1 MDVKLFDYELPPDFI
16 AQTPINP
23 RDAARLLDLTNGTL
37 NDRFIQELP
46 SILEPGDLLVA
57 NNTRVIPTKL
67 EGQCAG
73 KKITVNLH
81 KKVSPSIWFAF
92 ARPAKR
98 VSDGDLILFH
108 DSVIAKVLERNRGEL
123 LLEFQ
128 LSDKDLMSFLEQH
141 GSMPLPPY
149 IKRNHPSSNVA
160 DLKDYQTIFAQHE
173 GAVAA
178 PTASL
183 HFTDRLV
190 AALKKNNIDIAY
202 LTLHV
207 GAGTFLP
214 VTVKN
219 TNNHNMH
226 SEWAELQSKTVE
238 KIRNVKARGNKVV
251 ALGTTSLRVLE
262 TASIG
267 GNIKPFTGDTNLFI
281 KPGFKFNI
289 TDALITN
296 FHLPKSTLIMLASAL
311 AGRERLL
318 AAYEHAKRENYRFF
332 SYGDACLMDI
342 FKDNNI

>member
-1 MDVKLFDYELPPDFI
+1 MDVDLFDYELPPDFI

-23 RDAARLLDLTNGTL
+23 RDAARLLDLTNGGL
-37 NDRFIQELP
+37 KDRFIQELP
-46 SILEPGDLLVA
+46 FILEPGDLLVA

-67 EGQCAG
+67 QGQCAS
-73 KKITVNLH
+73 KRITVNLH

-98 VSDGDLILFH
+98 VTQGDLIMFH
-108 DSVIAKVLERNRGEL
+108 DSVVAKVLERNRGEL
-123 LLEFQ
+123 LLEFE
-128 LSDKDLMSFLEQH
+128 LSDKDLMGFLEQR

-149 IKRNHPSSNVA
+149 IKRDDATSNVA
-160 DLKDYQTIFAQHE
+160 DLKNYQSIFAQHE

-190 AALKKNNIDIAY
+190 ASLKKNNIGIAY

-214 VTVKN
+214 VKVKD
-219 TNNHNMH
+219 TDNHDMH
-226 SEWAELQSKTVE
+226 SEWAELGSKAVE
-238 KIRNVKARGNKVV
+238 EIKSVKARGNKVI

-267 GNIKPFTGDTNLFI
+267 GTLKPFTGDTDLFI
-281 KPGFKFNI
+281 TPGFKFNA

-296 FHLPKSTLIMLASAL
+296 FHLPKSTLIMLESAL

-318 AAYEHAKRENYRFF
+318 DAYEHAKNENYRFF
-332 SYGDACLMDI
+332 SFGDACLIDHLQR
-342 FKDNNI
+342 

>member
-1 MDVKLFDYELPPDFI
+1 MDVNLFDYELPPDFI

-23 RDAARLLDLTNGTL
+23 RDAARLLDLTNGGL
-37 NDRFIQELP
+37 KDRFIQELP
-46 SILEPGDLLVA
+46 FILKPGDLLVA

-67 EGQCAG
+67 QGKCAS
-73 KKITVNLH
+73 KRITVNLH

-98 VSDGDLILFH
+98 VTEGDLIMFD
-108 DSVIAKVLERNRGEL
+108 DSVIAKVLERNHGEL

-128 LSDKDLMSFLEQH
+128 LSDQDIMGFLEQR

-149 IKRNHPSSNVA
+149 IKRNEPSSNAA
-160 DLKDYQTIFAQHE
+160 DLKDYQSIFAQHE

-183 HFTDRLV
+183 HFTDRLL
-190 AALKKNNIDIAY
+190 ASLKKNNIDIAY

-214 VTVKN
+214 VKVKD
-219 TNNHNMH
+219 TDNHDMH
-226 SEWAELQSKTVE
+226 SEWAELGSKAVE
-238 KIRNVKARGNKVV
+238 EIKNVKARGNKVI

-267 GNIKPFTGDTNLFI
+267 GTIAPFAGDTDLFI
-281 KPGFKFNI
+281 TPGFKFNT

-318 AAYEHAKRENYRFF
+318 DAYEHAKRENYRFF
-332 SYGDACLMDI
+332 SYGDACLIDH
-342 FKDNNI
+342 FQR

>member
-1 MDVKLFDYELPPDFI
+1 MDVDLFDYELPPDFI

-23 RDAARLLDLTNGTL
+23 RDAARLLDLTNGGL
-37 NDRFIQELP
+37 KDRFIQELP
-46 SILEPGDLLVA
+46 FILEPGDLLVA

-67 EGQCAG
+67 QGQCAS
-73 KKITVNLH
+73 KRITVNLH
-81 KKVSPSIWFAF
+81 KKVSPSIWCAF

-98 VSDGDLILFH
+98 VTVGDLIMFH
-108 DSVIAKVLERNRGEL
+108 DSVVAKVLERNRGEL

-128 LSDKDLMSFLEQH
+128 LSDQDLMGFLEQR
-141 GSMPLPPY
+141 GNMPLPPY
-149 IKRNHPSSNVA
+149 IKRNDPSSNVA
-160 DLKDYQTIFAQHE
+160 DLKDYQSIFAQHE

-190 AALKKNNIDIAY
+190 ASLKKNSIDIAY

-214 VTVKN
+214 VKVKD
-219 TNNHNMH
+219 TDYHDMH
-226 SEWAELQSKTVE
+226 SEWAELGSKTVE
-238 KIRNVKARGNKVV
+238 EIKKVKARGNKVI

-267 GNIKPFTGDTNLFI
+267 GTIAPFAGDTDLFVT
-281 KPGFKFNI
+281 PGFKFNT

-296 FHLPKSTLIMLASAL
+296 FHLPKSTLIMLASAM

-318 AAYEHAKRENYRFF
+318 YAYEHAKRKNYRFF
-332 SYGDACLMDI
+332 SYGDACLIDH
-342 FKDNNI
+342 FQK

>member
-1 MDVKLFDYELPPDFI
+1 MDVDLFDYELPPDFI

-23 RDAARLLDLTNGTL
+23 RDAARLLDLTNGGL
-37 NDRFIQELP
+37 KDRFIQELP
-46 SILEPGDLLVA
+46 FILEPGDLLVA

-67 EGQCAG
+67 QGQCAS
-73 KKITVNLH
+73 KRITVNLH
-81 KKVSPSIWFAF
+81 KKVSPSVWFAF
-92 ARPAKR
+92 ARPARR
-98 VSDGDLILFH
+98 VTEGDSITFH
-108 DSVIAKVLERNRGEL
+108 DSVIAKVLKKNRGEL

-128 LSDKDLMSFLEQH
+128 LSDKDLMGFLEER

-149 IKRNHPSSNVA
+149 IKRDDPSSNAA
-160 DLKDYQTIFAQHE
+160 DLKDYQSIFAQHE

-190 AALKKNNIDIAY
+190 ASLKKNNIGIAY

-214 VTVKN
+214 VKVKD
-219 TNNHNMH
+219 TDNHDMH
-226 SEWAELQSKTVE
+226 SEWAELGSKAVE
-238 KIRNVKARGNKVV
+238 EIKNVKARGNKVI

-267 GNIKPFTGDTNLFI
+267 GTLKPFTGDTDLFI
-281 KPGFKFNI
+281 TPGFKFNA

-318 AAYEHAKRENYRFF
+318 DAYEHAKNENYRFF
-332 SYGDACLMDI
+332 SYGDACLIDH
-342 FKDNNI
+342 FQR

>member
-1 MDVKLFDYELPPDFI
+1 MDVELFDYELPPDFI

-23 RDAARLLDLTNGTL
+23 RDAARLLDLTNGGL
-37 NDRFIQELP
+37 KDRFIQELP
-46 SILEPGDLLVA
+46 FILQPGDLLVA

-67 EGQCAG
+67 QGKCAN
-73 KKITVNLH
+73 KRITVNLH

-92 ARPAKR
+92 ARPAKL
-98 VSDGDLILFH
+98 VTEGDLIMFD
-108 DSVIAKVLERNRGEL
+108 DSVVAKVLERNRGEL

-128 LSDKDLMSFLEQH
+128 LSDQDIMGFLEQR

-149 IKRNHPSSNVA
+149 IKRDDPSSNSA
-160 DLKDYQTIFAQHE
+160 DLKDYQSIFAQHE

-190 AALKKNNIDIAY
+190 ASLKKNSIDIAY

-214 VTVKN
+214 VKVKD
-219 TNNHNMH
+219 TDYHDMH
-226 SEWAELQSKTVE
+226 SEWAELGSKTVE
-238 KIRNVKARGNKVV
+238 EIKKVKARGNKVI

-267 GNIKPFTGDTNLFI
+267 GTIAPFAGDTDLFVT
-281 KPGFKFNI
+281 PGFKFNT

-296 FHLPKSTLIMLASAL
+296 FHLPKSTLIMLASAM

-318 AAYEHAKRENYRFF
+318 YAYEHAKRKNYRFF
-332 SYGDACLMDI
+332 SYGDACLIDH
-342 FKDNNI
+342 FQK

>member
-1 MDVKLFDYELPPDFI
+1 MDVDLFDYELPPDFI

-23 RDAARLLDLTNGTL
+23 RDAARLLDLTNGGL
-37 NDRFIQELP
+37 KDRFIQELP
-46 SILEPGDLLVA
+46 FILKPGDLLVA

-67 EGQCAG
+67 QGKCAS
-73 KKITVNLH
+73 KRITVNLH

-98 VSDGDLILFH
+98 VTEGDLIMFD
-108 DSVIAKVLERNRGEL
+108 DSVIAKVLERNHGEL

-128 LSDKDLMSFLEQH
+128 LSDQDIMGFLEQR

-149 IKRNHPSSNVA
+149 IKRDDPSSNAA
-160 DLKDYQTIFAQHE
+160 DLKDYQSIFAQHE

-183 HFTDRLV
+183 HFTDRLL
-190 AALKKNNIDIAY
+190 ASLKKNNIDIAY

-214 VTVKN
+214 VKVKD
-219 TNNHNMH
+219 TENHDMH
-226 SEWAELQSKTVE
+226 SEWAELGSKAVE
-238 KIRNVKARGNKVV
+238 EIKNVKARGNKVI

-262 TASIG
+262 TASISG
-267 GNIKPFTGDTNLFI
+267 TIAPFAGDTDLFI
-281 KPGFKFNI
+281 TPGFKFNT

-318 AAYEHAKRENYRFF
+318 DAYEHAKRENYRFF
-332 SYGDACLMDI
+332 SYGDACLIDH
-342 FKDNNI
+342 FQR

>member
-1 MDVKLFDYELPPDFI
+1 MDVDLFDYELPSDFI

-23 RDAARLLDLTNGTL
+23 RDTARLLDLTNGGL
-37 NDRFIQELP
+37 KDRFIQELP
-46 SILEPGDLLVA
+46 FILKPGDLLVA

-67 EGQCAG
+67 QGKCAS
-73 KKITVNLH
+73 KRITVNLH

-98 VSDGDLILFH
+98 ITEGDLIMFD
-108 DSVIAKVLERNRGEL
+108 DSVVAKVLERNRGEL

-128 LSDKDLMSFLEQH
+128 LSDQDIMGFLEQR

-149 IKRNHPSSNVA
+149 IKRDDPSSNAA
-160 DLKDYQTIFAQHE
+160 DLKDYQSIFAQHE

-190 AALKKNNIDIAY
+190 ASLKKNNIDIAY

-214 VTVKN
+214 VKVKD
-219 TNNHNMH
+219 TDNHDMH
-226 SEWAELQSKTVE
+226 SEWAELGSKAVE
-238 KIRNVKARGNKVV
+238 EIKNVKARGNKVI

-267 GNIKPFTGDTNLFI
+267 GTIAPFAGDTDLFI
-281 KPGFKFNI
+281 TPGFKFNT

-318 AAYEHAKRENYRFF
+318 NAYEHAKRENYRFF
-332 SYGDACLMDI
+332 SYGDACLIDH
-342 FKDNNI
+342 FQR

>member
-1 MDVKLFDYELPPDFI
+1 MDVDLFDYELPPDFI

-23 RDAARLLDLTNGTL
+23 RDAARLLDLTNGGIK
-37 NDRFIQELP
+37 DRFIHELP
-46 SILEPGDLLVA
+46 FILEPGDLLVA

-67 EGQCAG
+67 QCQCAS

-81 KKVSPSIWFAF
+81 KKVSPSIWYAF

-98 VSDGDLILFH
+98 VTQGNLIMFH
-108 DSVIAKVLERNRGEL
+108 DSVVAKVLERNRGEL
-123 LLEFQ
+123 LLEFE
-128 LSDKDLMSFLEQH
+128 LSDKDLMGFLEQR

-149 IKRNHPSSNVA
+149 IKRDDPTSNVA
-160 DLKDYQTIFAQHE
+160 DLKDYQSIFAQHE

-190 AALKKNNIDIAY
+190 ASLKKNNIDIAY

-214 VTVKN
+214 VKVEDTD
-219 TNNHNMH
+219 NHDMH
-226 SEWAELQSKTVE
+226 SEWAELGSKAVE
-238 KIRNVKARGNKVV
+238 EIKNVKARGNKVI

-267 GNIKPFTGDTNLFI
+267 GTLKPFTGDTDLFI
-281 KPGFKFNI
+281 TPGFKFNA

-318 AAYEHAKRENYRFF
+318 DAYEHAKNEHYRFF
-332 SYGDACLMDI
+332 SYGDACLIDH
-342 FKDNNI
+342 FQR

>member
-1 MDVKLFDYELPPDFI
+1 MDVDLFDYELPPDFI

-23 RDAARLLDLTNGTL
+23 RDAARLLDLTNGGIK
-37 NDRFIQELP
+37 DRFIQELP
-46 SILEPGDLLVA
+46 FILEPGDLLVA

-67 EGQCAG
+67 QGQCAS
-73 KKITVNLH
+73 KRITVNLH
-81 KKVSPSIWFAF
+81 KKVSPSVWFAF
-92 ARPAKR
+92 ARPARR
-98 VSDGDLILFH
+98 VTEGDSITFH

-123 LLEFQ
+123 LLEFE
-128 LSDKDLMSFLEQH
+128 LSDKDLMGFLEQR

-149 IKRNHPSSNVA
+149 IKRDDPTSNVA
-160 DLKDYQTIFAQHE
+160 DLKDYQSIFAQHE

-190 AALKKNNIDIAY
+190 ASLKKNNIGIAY

-214 VTVKN
+214 VKVKD
-219 TNNHNMH
+219 TDNHDMH
-226 SEWAELQSKTVE
+226 SEWAELGSKAVE
-238 KIRNVKARGNKVV
+238 EIKNVKARGNKVI

-267 GNIKPFTGDTNLFI
+267 GTLKPFTGDTDLFI
-281 KPGFKFNI
+281 TPGFKFNA

-318 AAYEHAKRENYRFF
+318 DAYEHAKNENYRFF
-332 SYGDACLMDI
+332 SYGDACLIDH
-342 FKDNNI
+342 FQR

>member
-1 MDVKLFDYELPPDFI
+1 MDVDLFDYELPPDFI

-23 RDAARLLDLTNGTL
+23 RDTARLLDLTSGGL
-37 NDRFIQELP
+37 KDRFIQELP
-46 SILEPGDLLVA
+46 FILEPGDLLVA

-67 EGQCAG
+67 QGQCAS
-73 KKITVNLH
+73 KRITVNLH

-98 VSDGDLILFH
+98 VIEGDLIMFH

-128 LSDKDLMSFLEQH
+128 LSDQDLMGFLEQC
-141 GSMPLPPY
+141 GGMPLPPY
-149 IKRNHPSSNVA
+149 IKRDDPSSDAA
-160 DLKDYQTIFAQHE
+160 DLKDYQSIFAQHK

-190 AALKKNNIDIAY
+190 ASLKKNNIDIAY

-214 VTVKN
+214 VKVKN
-219 TNNHNMH
+219 TDNHDMH
-226 SEWAELQSKTVE
+226 SEWAELGSRAVE
-238 KIRNVKARGNKVV
+238 DIKNVKARGNKVI

-267 GNIKPFTGDTNLFI
+267 GTIKPFAGDTDLFI
-281 KPGFKFNI
+281 TPGFKFNT

-318 AAYEHAKRENYRFF
+318 GAYEHAKNENYRFF
-332 SYGDACLMDI
+332 SYGDACLIDH
-342 FKDNNI
+342 FQR

>member
-1 MDVKLFDYELPPDFI
+1 MDVNLFDYELPPEFI
-16 AQTPINP
+16 AQSPINP
-23 RDAARLLDLTNGTL
+23 RDAARLLDLTSGRLT
-37 NDRFIQELP
+37 DRFIKELP
-46 SILEPGDLLVA
+46 NILEPGDLIVA

-67 EGQCAG
+67 EGRCAG

-81 KKVSPSIWFAF
+81 KKLSSRTWLGF

-98 VSDGDLILFH
+98 ASEGDQILFD
-108 DSVIAKVLERNRGEL
+108 DSILANVLRRNGGEL

-128 LSDKDLMSFLEQH
+128 MNDKDLISFLGKY

-149 IKRNHPSSNVA
+149 IKRNNLISNA
-160 DLKDYQTIFAQHE
+160 TDLKDYQSIFAQHE

-190 AALKKNNIDIAY
+190 ANLLKKNISIAY
-202 LTLHV
+202 VTLHV

-214 VTVKN
+214 VKVNN
-219 TNNHNMH
+219 TDNHEMH
-226 SEWAELQSKTVE
+226 SEWAELEHKTVA
-238 KIRNVKARGNKVV
+238 KIKDIKARGNKVI

-262 TASIG
+262 TAAIDG
-267 GNIKPFTGDTNLFI
+267 TIKSFSGDTNLFI
-281 KPGFKFNI
+281 TPGFRFNVI
-289 TDALITN
+289 DALITN

-318 AAYEHAKRENYRFF
+318 DAYEHAKRKNYRFF
-332 SYGDACLMDI
+332 SYGDACLIDH
-342 FKDNNI
+342 FQR

>member
-1 MDVKLFDYELPPDFI
+1 MDVDLFDYELPPDFI

-23 RDAARLLDLTNGTL
+23 RDTARLLDLTNGGL
-37 NDRFIQELP
+37 KDRFIQELP
-46 SILEPGDLLVA
+46 FILKPGDLLVA

-67 EGQCAG
+67 QGKCAS
-73 KKITVNLH
+73 KRITVNLH

-98 VSDGDLILFH
+98 VTEGDLIMFD
-108 DSVIAKVLERNRGEL
+108 DSVVAKVLERNRGEL

-128 LSDKDLMSFLEQH
+128 LSDQDIMGFLEQR

-149 IKRNHPSSNVA
+149 IKRDDPSSNAA
-160 DLKDYQTIFAQHE
+160 DLKDYQSIFAQHE

-190 AALKKNNIDIAY
+190 ASLKKNNIDIAY

-214 VTVKN
+214 VKVKD
-219 TNNHNMH
+219 TDNHDMH
-226 SEWAELQSKTVE
+226 SEWAELGSKAVE
-238 KIRNVKARGNKVV
+238 EIKNVKARGNKVI

-267 GNIKPFTGDTNLFI
+267 GTIAPFAGDTDLFI
-281 KPGFKFNI
+281 TPGFKFNT

-318 AAYEHAKRENYRFF
+318 NAYEHAKRENYRFF
-332 SYGDACLMDI
+332 SYGDACLIDH
-342 FKDNNI
+342 FQR

>member
-1 MDVKLFDYELPPDFI
+1 MDVDLFDYELPSDFI

-23 RDAARLLDLTNGTL
+23 RDTARLLDLTNGGL
-37 NDRFIQELP
+37 KDRFIQELP
-46 SILEPGDLLVA
+46 FILKPGDLLVA

-67 EGQCAG
+67 QGKCAS
-73 KKITVNLH
+73 KRITVNLH

-98 VSDGDLILFH
+98 ITEGDLIMFD
-108 DSVIAKVLERNRGEL
+108 DSVVAKVLERNRGEL

-128 LSDKDLMSFLEQH
+128 LSDQDIMGFLEQR

-149 IKRNHPSSNVA
+149 IKRDDPSSNAA
-160 DLKDYQTIFAQHE
+160 DLKDYQSIFAQHE

-190 AALKKNNIDIAY
+190 ASLKKNNIDIAY

-214 VTVKN
+214 VKVKD
-219 TNNHNMH
+219 TDNHDMH
-226 SEWAELQSKTVE
+226 SEWAELGSKAVE
-238 KIRNVKARGNKVV
+238 EIKNVKARGNKVI

-267 GNIKPFTGDTNLFI
+267 GTIAPFAGDTDLFI
-281 KPGFKFNI
+281 TPGFKFNT

-296 FHLPKSTLIMLASAL
+296 FHLPKSTLIMLASAM

-318 AAYEHAKRENYRFF
+318 YAYEHAKRENYRFF
-332 SYGDACLMDI
+332 SYGDACLIDH
-342 FKDNNI
+342 FQR

>member
-1 MDVKLFDYELPPDFI
+1 MDVDLFDYELPSDFI

-23 RDAARLLDLTNGTL
+23 RDTARLLDLTNGGL
-37 NDRFIQELP
+37 KDRFIQELP
-46 SILEPGDLLVA
+46 FILEPGDLLVA

-67 EGQCAG
+67 QGKCAS
-73 KKITVNLH
+73 KRITVNLH

-98 VSDGDLILFH
+98 ITEGDLIMFD
-108 DSVIAKVLERNRGEL
+108 DSVVAKVLERNRGEL

-128 LSDKDLMSFLEQH
+128 LSDQDIMGFLEQR

-149 IKRNHPSSNVA
+149 IKRDDPSSNAA
-160 DLKDYQTIFAQHE
+160 DLKDYQSIFAQHE

-190 AALKKNNIDIAY
+190 ASLKKNNIDIAY

-214 VTVKN
+214 VKVKD
-219 TNNHNMH
+219 TDNHDMH
-226 SEWAELQSKTVE
+226 SEWAELGSKAVE
-238 KIRNVKARGNKVV
+238 EIKNVKARGNKVI

-267 GNIKPFTGDTNLFI
+267 GTIKPFAGDTDLFI
-281 KPGFKFNI
+281 TPGFKFNT

-318 AAYEHAKRENYRFF
+318 NAYEHAKRENYRFF
-332 SYGDACLMDI
+332 SYGDACLIDH
-342 FKDNNI
+342 FQR

>member
-1 MDVKLFDYELPPDFI
+1 M
-16 AQTPINP
+16 
-23 RDAARLLDLTNGTL
+23 
-37 NDRFIQELP
+37 
-46 SILEPGDLLVA
+46 
-57 NNTRVIPTKL
+57 
-67 EGQCAG
+67 
-73 KKITVNLH
+73 NLH

-98 VSDGDLILFH
+98 VTEGDLIMFH
-108 DSVIAKVLERNRGEL
+108 DSVFAKVLERNRGEL

-128 LSDKDLMSFLEQH
+128 LSDKDLMGFLEQR

-149 IKRNHPSSNVA
+149 IKRDDPSSNVA
-160 DLKDYQTIFAQHE
+160 DLKDYQSIFAQHE

-190 AALKKNNIDIAY
+190 ASLKKNNIDIAY

-214 VTVKN
+214 VKVKD
-219 TNNHNMH
+219 TDNHDMH
-226 SEWAELQSKTVE
+226 SEWAELGSKAVE
-238 KIRNVKARGNKVV
+238 EIKNVKARGNKVI

-267 GNIKPFTGDTNLFI
+267 GTLKPFAGDTDLFI
-281 KPGFKFNI
+281 TPGFKFNA

-318 AAYEHAKRENYRFF
+318 DAYEHAKNENYRFF
-332 SYGDACLMDI
+332 SYGDACLIDH
-342 FKDNNI
+342 FQR

>member
-1 MDVKLFDYELPPDFI
+1 MDVDLFDYELPSDFI

-23 RDAARLLDLTNGTL
+23 RDAARLLDLTNGGL
-37 NDRFIQELP
+37 KDRFIQELP
-46 SILEPGDLLVA
+46 FILKPGDLLVA

-67 EGQCAG
+67 QGKCAS
-73 KKITVNLH
+73 KRITVNLH

-98 VSDGDLILFH
+98 IAEGDLIMFD
-108 DSVIAKVLERNRGEL
+108 DSVVAKVLERNRGEL

-128 LSDKDLMSFLEQH
+128 LSDQDIMGFLEQR

-149 IKRNHPSSNVA
+149 IKRDDPSSNAA
-160 DLKDYQTIFAQHE
+160 DLKDYQSIFAQHE

-190 AALKKNNIDIAY
+190 ASLKKNNIDIAY

-214 VTVKN
+214 VKVKD
-219 TNNHNMH
+219 TDNHDMH
-226 SEWAELQSKTVE
+226 SEWAELGPKAVE
-238 KIRNVKARGNKVV
+238 EIKNVKARGNKVI

-267 GNIKPFTGDTNLFI
+267 GTIAPFAGDTDLFI
-281 KPGFKFNI
+281 TPGFKFNT

-318 AAYEHAKRENYRFF
+318 NAYEHAKRENYRFF
-332 SYGDACLMDI
+332 SYGDACLIDH
-342 FKDNNI
+342 FQR

>member
-1 MDVKLFDYELPPDFI
+1 MDVDLFDYELPADFI

-23 RDAARLLDLTNGTL
+23 RDTARLLDLTNGGL
-37 NDRFIQELP
+37 KDRFIQELP
-46 SILEPGDLLVA
+46 FILEPGDLLVA

-67 EGQCAG
+67 QGKCAS
-73 KKITVNLH
+73 KRITVNLH

-98 VSDGDLILFH
+98 ITEGDLIMFD
-108 DSVIAKVLERNRGEL
+108 DSVVAKVLERNRGEL

-128 LSDKDLMSFLEQH
+128 LSDQDIMGFLKQR

-149 IKRNHPSSNVA
+149 IKRDDPSSNAA
-160 DLKDYQTIFAQHE
+160 DLKDYQSIFAQHE

-190 AALKKNNIDIAY
+190 ASLKKNNIDITY

-214 VTVKN
+214 VKVKN
-219 TNNHNMH
+219 TDNHDMH
-226 SEWAELQSKTVE
+226 SEWAELGSKAVE
-238 KIRNVKARGNKVV
+238 EIKNVKARGNKVI

-267 GNIKPFTGDTNLFI
+267 GTIAPFAGDTDLFI
-281 KPGFKFNI
+281 TPGFKFNT

-296 FHLPKSTLIMLASAL
+296 FHLPKSTLIMLASAM

-318 AAYEHAKRENYRFF
+318 YAYEHAKRENYRFF
-332 SYGDACLMDI
+332 SYGDACLIDH
-342 FKDNNI
+342 FQR

>member
-1 MDVKLFDYELPPDFI
+1 MDVDLFDYELPPDFI

-23 RDAARLLDLTNGTL
+23 RDAARLLDLTNGGL
-37 NDRFIQELP
+37 KDRFIQELP
-46 SILEPGDLLVA
+46 FILEPGDLLVA

-67 EGQCAG
+67 QGQCAS
-73 KKITVNLH
+73 KRITVNLH

-98 VSDGDLILFH
+98 VTQGDLIMFH
-108 DSVIAKVLERNRGEL
+108 DSVVAKVLERNRGEL
-123 LLEFQ
+123 LLEFE
-128 LSDKDLMSFLEQH
+128 LSDKDLMGFLEQR

-149 IKRNHPSSNVA
+149 IKRDDPTSNLA
-160 DLKDYQTIFAQHE
+160 DLKDYQSIFAEHE

-190 AALKKNNIDIAY
+190 ASLKKNNIGIAY

-214 VTVKN
+214 VKVKD
-219 TNNHNMH
+219 TDNHDMH
-226 SEWAELQSKTVE
+226 SEWAELGSKAVE
-238 KIRNVKARGNKVV
+238 EIKNVKARGNKVI

-267 GNIKPFTGDTNLFI
+267 GTLKPFTGDTDLFI
-281 KPGFKFNI
+281 TPGFKFNA

-318 AAYEHAKRENYRFF
+318 DAYEHAKHENYRFF
-332 SYGDACLMDI
+332 SYGDACLIDH
-342 FKDNNI
+342 FQR

>member
-1 MDVKLFDYELPPDFI
+1 M
-16 AQTPINP
+16 
-23 RDAARLLDLTNGTL
+23 
-37 NDRFIQELP
+37 
-46 SILEPGDLLVA
+46 
-57 NNTRVIPTKL
+57 
-67 EGQCAG
+67 
-73 KKITVNLH
+73 NLH
-81 KKVSPSIWFAF
+81 KKVSSSIWFAF

-98 VSDGDLILFH
+98 VTQGDLIMFH
-108 DSVIAKVLERNRGEL
+108 DSVVAKVLERNRGEL
-123 LLEFQ
+123 LLEFE
-128 LSDKDLMSFLEQH
+128 LSDKDLIGFLEQR

-149 IKRNHPSSNVA
+149 IKRDDPKSNVA
-160 DLKDYQTIFAQHE
+160 DLKDYQSIFAQHE

-183 HFTDRLV
+183 HFTDHLV
-190 AALKKNNIDIAY
+190 ASLKKNNIDIAY

-214 VTVKN
+214 VKVKD
-219 TNNHNMH
+219 TDNHDMH
-226 SEWAELQSKTVE
+226 SEWAELGSKAVE
-238 KIRNVKARGNKVV
+238 EIKNVKARGNKVI

-267 GNIKPFTGDTNLFI
+267 GTIKPFAGDTDLFI
-281 KPGFKFNI
+281 TPGFKFNA

-318 AAYEHAKRENYRFF
+318 DAYEHAKRENYRFF
-332 SYGDACLMDI
+332 SYGDACLIDH

>member
-1 MDVKLFDYELPPDFI
+1 MDVELFDYELPPDFI

-214 VTVKN
+214 VKVKN

-238 KIRNVKARGNKVV
+238 EIRNVKARGNKVV

-267 GNIKPFTGDTNLFI
+267 GNIKPFTGDTDLFI
-281 KPGFKFNI
+281 TPGFKFNT

-318 AAYEHAKRENYRFF
+318 DAYEHAKRENYRFF
-332 SYGDACLMDI
+332 SYGDACLMDH
-342 FKDNNI
+342 FHR

>member
-1 MDVKLFDYELPPDFI
+1 MDVDLFDYELPPDFI

-23 RDAARLLDLTNGTL
+23 RDAARLLDLTKGGL
-37 NDRFIQELP
+37 RDRFIQELP
-46 SILEPGDLLVA
+46 FILEPGDLLVA

-67 EGQCAG
+67 QGQCAS
-73 KKITVNLH
+73 KRITVNLH
-81 KKVSPSIWFAF
+81 KKVSPSVWFAF
-92 ARPAKR
+92 ARPARR
-98 VSDGDLILFH
+98 VTEGDSITFH
-108 DSVIAKVLERNRGEL
+108 DSVIAKVLKKNRGEL

-128 LSDKDLMSFLEQH
+128 LSDKDLMGFLEER

-149 IKRNHPSSNVA
+149 IKRDDPSSNAA
-160 DLKDYQTIFAQHE
+160 DLKDYQSIFAQHE

-190 AALKKNNIDIAY
+190 ASLKKNNIGIAY
-202 LTLHV
+202 LTLPV

-214 VTVKN
+214 VKVKD
-219 TNNHNMH
+219 TDNHDMH
-226 SEWAELQSKTVE
+226 SEWAELGSKAVE
-238 KIRNVKARGNKVV
+238 EIKNVKARGNNVI

-267 GNIKPFTGDTNLFI
+267 GTLKPFAGDTDLFI
-281 KPGFKFNI
+281 TPGFKFNA
-289 TDALITN
+289 TDALITT

-318 AAYEHAKRENYRFF
+318 DAYEHAKHENYRFF
-332 SYGDACLMDI
+332 SYGDACLIDH
-342 FKDNNI
+342 FQR

>member
-1 MDVKLFDYELPPDFI
+1 MDVELFDYELPPDFI

-67 EGQCAG
+67 QGQCAG

-149 IKRNHPSSNVA
+149 IKRNYPSSNVA

-214 VTVKN
+214 VTVRN
-219 TNNHNMH
+219 TNIHNMH

-238 KIRNVKARGNKVV
+238 EIRNVKARGNKVV

-267 GNIKPFTGDTNLFI
+267 GTIAPFAGDTDLFI
-281 KPGFKFNI
+281 TPGFKFNT

-296 FHLPKSTLIMLASAL
+296 FHLPKSTLIMLASAM

-318 AAYEHAKRENYRFF
+318 YAYEHAKRKNYRFF
-332 SYGDACLMDI
+332 SYGDACLIDH
-342 FKDNNI
+342 FQR

>member
-1 MDVKLFDYELPPDFI
+1 MDVNLFDYELPPDFI

-23 RDAARLLDLTNGTL
+23 RDAARLLDLTNGGL
-37 NDRFIQELP
+37 KDRFIQELP
-46 SILEPGDLLVA
+46 FILKPGDLLVA

-67 EGQCAG
+67 QGKCAS
-73 KKITVNLH
+73 KRITVNLH

-98 VSDGDLILFH
+98 VTEGDLIMFD
-108 DSVIAKVLERNRGEL
+108 DSVIAKVLERNHGEL

-128 LSDKDLMSFLEQH
+128 LSDQDIMGFLEQR

-149 IKRNHPSSNVA
+149 IKRNEPSSNAA
-160 DLKDYQTIFAQHE
+160 DLKDYQSIFAQHE

-183 HFTDRLV
+183 HFTDRLL
-190 AALKKNNIDIAY
+190 ASLKKNNIDIAY

-214 VTVKN
+214 VKVKD
-219 TNNHNMH
+219 TENHDMH
-226 SEWAELQSKTVE
+226 SEWAELGSKAVE
-238 KIRNVKARGNKVV
+238 EIKNVKARGNKVI

-262 TASIG
+262 TASISG
-267 GNIKPFTGDTNLFI
+267 TIAPFAGDTDLFI
-281 KPGFKFNI
+281 TPGFKFNT

-318 AAYEHAKRENYRFF
+318 DAYEHAKRENYRFF
-332 SYGDACLMDI
+332 SYGDACLIDH
-342 FKDNNI
+342 FQR

>member
-1 MDVKLFDYELPPDFI
+1 MDVDLFDYELPPDFI

-23 RDAARLLDLTNGTL
+23 RDTARLLDLTNGGL
-37 NDRFIQELP
+37 KDRFIQELP
-46 SILEPGDLLVA
+46 FILEPGDLLVA

-67 EGQCAG
+67 QGKCAS
-73 KKITVNLH
+73 KRITVNLH

-98 VSDGDLILFH
+98 ITEGDLIMFD
-108 DSVIAKVLERNRGEL
+108 DSVVAKVLERNRGEL

-128 LSDKDLMSFLEQH
+128 LSDQDIMGFLEQR

-149 IKRNHPSSNVA
+149 IKRDDPSSNAA
-160 DLKDYQTIFAQHE
+160 DLKDYQSIFAQHE

-190 AALKKNNIDIAY
+190 ASLKKNNIDIAY

-214 VTVKN
+214 VKVKD
-219 TNNHNMH
+219 TDNHDMH
-226 SEWAELQSKTVE
+226 SEWAELGSKAVE
-238 KIRNVKARGNKVV
+238 DIKNVKARGNKVI

-267 GNIKPFTGDTNLFI
+267 GTIASFAGDTDLFI
-281 KPGFKFNI
+281 TPGFKFNT

-296 FHLPKSTLIMLASAL
+296 FHLPKSTLIMLASAM

-318 AAYEHAKRENYRFF
+318 YAYEHAKRENYRFF
-332 SYGDACLMDI
+332 SYGDACLIDH
-342 FKDNNI
+342 FQR

>member
-1 MDVKLFDYELPPDFI
+1 MDVDLFDYELPPDFI

-23 RDAARLLDLTNGTL
+23 RDTARLLDLTNGGL
-37 NDRFIQELP
+37 KDRFIQELP
-46 SILEPGDLLVA
+46 FILEPGDLLVA

-67 EGQCAG
+67 QGKCAS
-73 KKITVNLH
+73 KRITVNLH

-98 VSDGDLILFH
+98 ITEGDLIMFD
-108 DSVIAKVLERNRGEL
+108 DSVVAKVLERNRGEL

-128 LSDKDLMSFLEQH
+128 LSDQDIMGFLEQR

-149 IKRNHPSSNVA
+149 IKRDDPSSNAA
-160 DLKDYQTIFAQHE
+160 DLKDYQSIFAQHE

-190 AALKKNNIDIAY
+190 ASLKKNNIDIAY

-214 VTVKN
+214 VKVKD
-219 TNNHNMH
+219 TDNHDMH
-226 SEWAELQSKTVE
+226 SEWAELGSKAVE
-238 KIRNVKARGNKVV
+238 EIKNVKARGNKVI

-267 GNIKPFTGDTNLFI
+267 GTIASFAGDTDLFI
-281 KPGFKFNI
+281 TPGFKFNT

-296 FHLPKSTLIMLASAL
+296 FHLPKSTLIMLASAM

-318 AAYEHAKRENYRFF
+318 YAYEHAKRENYRFF
-332 SYGDACLMDI
+332 SYGDACLIDH
-342 FKDNNI
+342 FQR

>member
-1 MDVKLFDYELPPDFI
+1 MDVDLFDYELPPDFI

-23 RDAARLLDLTNGTL
+23 RDAARLLDLTNGGL
-37 NDRFIQELP
+37 KDRFIQELP
-46 SILEPGDLLVA
+46 FILEPGDLLVA

-67 EGQCAG
+67 QGQCAS
-73 KKITVNLH
+73 KRITVNLH
-81 KKVSPSIWFAF
+81 KKVSPSVWFAF
-92 ARPAKR
+92 ARPARR
-98 VSDGDLILFH
+98 VAEGDSITFH

-128 LSDKDLMSFLEQH
+128 LSDKNLMGFLEER

-149 IKRNHPSSNVA
+149 IKRDDPSSNAA
-160 DLKDYQTIFAQHE
+160 DLKDYQSIFAQHE

-190 AALKKNNIDIAY
+190 ASLKKNNIGIAY

-214 VTVKN
+214 VKVKD
-219 TNNHNMH
+219 TDNHDMH
-226 SEWAELQSKTVE
+226 SEWAELGSKAVE
-238 KIRNVKARGNKVV
+238 EIKNVKARGNKVI

-267 GNIKPFTGDTNLFI
+267 GTLKPFAGDTDLFI
-281 KPGFKFNI
+281 TPGFKFNA

-318 AAYEHAKRENYRFF
+318 DAYEHAKHENYRFF
-332 SYGDACLMDI
+332 SYGDACLIDH
-342 FKDNNI
+342 FQR

>member
-1 MDVKLFDYELPPDFI
+1 MDVDLFDYELPPDFI

-23 RDAARLLDLTNGTL
+23 RDAARLLDLTNGGL
-37 NDRFIQELP
+37 KDRFIQELP
-46 SILEPGDLLVA
+46 FILEPGDLLVA

-67 EGQCAG
+67 RGQCAS
-73 KKITVNLH
+73 KRITVNLH

-98 VSDGDLILFH
+98 VTEGDLIMFH
-108 DSVIAKVLERNRGEL
+108 DSVVAKVLERIRGEL

-128 LSDKDLMSFLEQH
+128 LSDKDLMGFLEQR

-149 IKRNHPSSNVA
+149 IKRDEPSSNVA
-160 DLKDYQTIFAQHE
+160 DLKDYQSIFAQHE

-190 AALKKNNIDIAY
+190 ASLKKNNIDIAY

-214 VTVKN
+214 VKVKD
-219 TNNHNMH
+219 TDNHDMH
-226 SEWAELQSKTVE
+226 SEWAELGSKAVE
-238 KIRNVKARGNKVV
+238 EIKNVKARGNKVI

-267 GNIKPFTGDTNLFI
+267 GTLKPFAGDTDLFI
-281 KPGFKFNI
+281 TPGFKFNA

-318 AAYEHAKRENYRFF
+318 GAYEHAKNENYRFF
-332 SYGDACLMDI
+332 SYGDACLIDH
-342 FKDNNI
+342 FQR

>member
-1 MDVKLFDYELPPDFI
+1 MDVDLFDYELPPDFI

-23 RDAARLLDLTNGTL
+23 RDAARLLDLTNGGL
-37 NDRFIQELP
+37 KDRFIQELP
-46 SILEPGDLLVA
+46 FILKPGDLLVA

-67 EGQCAG
+67 QGKCAS
-73 KKITVNLH
+73 KRITVNLH

-98 VSDGDLILFH
+98 VTEGDLIMFD
-108 DSVIAKVLERNRGEL
+108 DSVIAKVLERNHGEL

-128 LSDKDLMSFLEQH
+128 LSDQDIMGFLEQR

-149 IKRNHPSSNVA
+149 IKRNEPSSNAA
-160 DLKDYQTIFAQHE
+160 DLKDYQSIFAQHE

-183 HFTDRLV
+183 HFTDRLL
-190 AALKKNNIDIAY
+190 ASLKKNNIDIAY

-214 VTVKN
+214 VKVKD
-219 TNNHNMH
+219 TENHDMH
-226 SEWAELQSKTVE
+226 SEWAELGSKAVE
-238 KIRNVKARGNKVV
+238 EIKNVKARGNKVI

-262 TASIG
+262 TASISG
-267 GNIKPFTGDTNLFI
+267 TIAPFAGDTDLFI
-281 KPGFKFNI
+281 TPGFKFNT

-318 AAYEHAKRENYRFF
+318 DAYEHAKRENYRFF
-332 SYGDACLMDI
+332 SYGDACLIDH
-342 FKDNNI
+342 FQR

>member
-1 MDVKLFDYELPPDFI
+1 MDVDLFDYELPPDFI

-23 RDAARLLDLTNGTL
+23 RDAARLLDLTNGGL
-37 NDRFIQELP
+37 KDRFIQELP
-46 SILEPGDLLVA
+46 FILEPGDLLVA

-67 EGQCAG
+67 QGQCAS
-73 KKITVNLH
+73 KRITVNLH
-81 KKVSPSIWFAF
+81 KKVSPGIWFAF

-98 VSDGDLILFH
+98 VNEGDLIMFH
-108 DSVIAKVLERNRGEL
+108 DSVVAKVLERTRGEL

-128 LSDKDLMSFLEQH
+128 LSDKDLMSFLEQR

-149 IKRNHPSSNVA
+149 IKRDDPSSNVA
-160 DLKDYQTIFAQHE
+160 DLKDYQSIFAQHE

-190 AALKKNNIDIAY
+190 ASLKKNNIDIAY

-214 VTVKN
+214 VKVKD
-219 TNNHNMH
+219 TDNHDMH
-226 SEWAELQSKTVE
+226 SEWAELGSKAVE
-238 KIRNVKARGNKVV
+238 EIKNVKARGNKVI

-267 GNIKPFTGDTNLFI
+267 GTLKPFAGDTDLFI
-281 KPGFKFNI
+281 TPGFKFNA

-318 AAYEHAKRENYRFF
+318 DAYEHAKNENYRFF
-332 SYGDACLMDI
+332 SYGDACLIDH
-342 FKDNNI
+342 FQR

>member
-1 MDVKLFDYELPPDFI
+1 MDVDLFDYELPPDFI

-23 RDAARLLDLTNGTL
+23 RDAARLLDLTNGGL
-37 NDRFIQELP
+37 KDRFIQELP
-46 SILEPGDLLVA
+46 FILEPGDLLVA

-67 EGQCAG
+67 QGQCAS
-73 KKITVNLH
+73 KRITVNLH
-81 KKVSPSIWFAF
+81 KKVSPSVWFAF

-98 VSDGDLILFH
+98 VAEGDSITFH

-128 LSDKDLMSFLEQH
+128 LSDKNLMGFLEER

-149 IKRNHPSSNVA
+149 IKRDDPSSNAA
-160 DLKDYQTIFAQHE
+160 DLKDYQSIFAQHE

-190 AALKKNNIDIAY
+190 ASLKKNNIGIAY

-214 VTVKN
+214 VKVKD
-219 TNNHNMH
+219 TDNHDMH
-226 SEWAELQSKTVE
+226 SEWAELGSKAVE
-238 KIRNVKARGNKVV
+238 EIKNVKARGNKVI

-267 GNIKPFTGDTNLFI
+267 GTLKPFAGDTDLFI
-281 KPGFKFNI
+281 TPGFKFNA

-296 FHLPKSTLIMLASAL
+296 FHFPKSTLIMLASAL

-318 AAYEHAKRENYRFF
+318 DAYEHAKHENYRFF
-332 SYGDACLMDI
+332 SYGDACLIDH

>member
-1 MDVKLFDYELPPDFI
+1 MDVDLFDYELPPDFI

-23 RDAARLLDLTNGTL
+23 RDTARLLDLTNGGL
-37 NDRFIQELP
+37 KDRFIQELP
-46 SILEPGDLLVA
+46 FILKPGDLLVA

-67 EGQCAG
+67 QGKCAS
-73 KKITVNLH
+73 KRITVNLH

-98 VSDGDLILFH
+98 ITEGDLIMFD
-108 DSVIAKVLERNRGEL
+108 DSVVAKVLERNRGEL

-128 LSDKDLMSFLEQH
+128 LSDQDIMGFLEQR

-149 IKRNHPSSNVA
+149 IKRDDPSSNAA
-160 DLKDYQTIFAQHE
+160 DLKDYQSIFAQHE

-190 AALKKNNIDIAY
+190 ASLKKNNIDIAY

-214 VTVKN
+214 VKVKD
-219 TNNHNMH
+219 TDNHDMH
-226 SEWAELQSKTVE
+226 SEWAELGSKAVE
-238 KIRNVKARGNKVV
+238 EIKNVKARGNKVI

-267 GNIKPFTGDTNLFI
+267 GTIAPFAGDTDLFI
-281 KPGFKFNI
+281 TPGFKFNT

-318 AAYEHAKRENYRFF
+318 NAYEHAKRENYRFF
-332 SYGDACLMDI
+332 SYGDACLIDH
-342 FKDNNI
+342 FQR